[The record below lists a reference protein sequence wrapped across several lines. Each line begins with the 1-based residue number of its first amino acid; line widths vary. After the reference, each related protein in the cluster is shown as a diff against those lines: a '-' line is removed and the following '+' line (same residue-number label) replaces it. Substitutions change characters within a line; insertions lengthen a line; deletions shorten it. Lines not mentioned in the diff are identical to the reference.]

1 MISILLTYLGDQNAP
16 SITLPQNSESEE
28 EIKVLKTMV
37 HRLNLELSKYQN
49 KKSSNDDITTNH
61 EDLPKVI

>member
-1 MISILLTYLGDQNAP
+1 MILIILIFLGDQNAP
-16 SITLPQNSESEE
+16 SVTLPPNSESEE

-49 KKSSNDDITTNH
+49 QKSSNNDITTNH

>member
-1 MISILLTYLGDQNAP
+1 
-16 SITLPQNSESEE
+16 LPQNSESEE